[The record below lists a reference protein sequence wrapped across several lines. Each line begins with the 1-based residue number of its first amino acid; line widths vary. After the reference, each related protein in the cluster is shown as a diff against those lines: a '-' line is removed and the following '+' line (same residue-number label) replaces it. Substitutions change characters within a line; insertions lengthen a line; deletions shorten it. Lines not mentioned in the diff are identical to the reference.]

1 MVATYQD
8 KVTIDNETND
18 KRLKSGYKQIEK
30 ETHKVQVLDL
40 ATGTGTFLAEAIK
53 FIYNNNFKY
62 IQGAWSGYVEE
73 HLIPRLNGFELLMVS
88 YAMAHLKLDMLL
100 TETGY
105 NPKSSKSQRFH
116 IYLTNSLEEYH
127 SDTGILFADCLSNEA
142 NEANQIKKDT
152 PE

>member
-1 MVATYQD
+1 M
-8 KVTIDNETND
+8 
-18 KRLKSGYKQIEK
+18 
-30 ETHKVQVLDL
+30 LDL

-100 TETGY
+100 TE
-105 NPKSSKSQRFH
+105 
-116 IYLTNSLEEYH
+116 YH